1 MKRRRIIKE
10 GDKVDADKKKDKYGR
25 WIRWTTM
32 RRRKEDKEDDDKEDD
47 DKEKDDG
54 RKGEYV
60 KMRLS

>member
-1 MKRRRIIKE
+1 MKKRRIIKE

-47 DKEKDDG
+47 DKEKDDEG
-54 RKGEYV
+54 RGN
-60 KMRLS
+60 MRK

>member
-32 RRRKEDKEDDDKEDD
+32 RRRKDDKEDD
-47 DKEKDDG
+47 DKEKDDEG
-54 RKGEYV
+54 RGN
-60 KMRLS
+60 M